1 MHPFTEYEDKELEAV
16 KVEVVS
22 SVSERTSRPEFGE
35 GTTFPFSGTTIDQM
49 VQLIPQEP
57 RRHRAVIIVTAGAAA
72 ASVFIGSASKVA
84 NGQGM
89 KLTAPIN
96 SSVPFVSESQSAV
109 YAISDKVAPSTVSV
123 WDERYQ

>member
-1 MHPFTEYEDKELEAV
+1 MHPFTEFEDKEMEAV
-16 KVEVVS
+16 KVEVVNTAA
-22 SVSERTSRPEFGE
+22 EKTSRPEFGE
-35 GTTFPFSGTTIDQM
+35 GTTFPFSGTITDQM

-72 ASVFIGSASKVA
+72 ASVFVGSASKVP

-96 SSVPFVSESQSAV
+96 GTAMLVTESQSAV

-123 WDERYQ
+123 W